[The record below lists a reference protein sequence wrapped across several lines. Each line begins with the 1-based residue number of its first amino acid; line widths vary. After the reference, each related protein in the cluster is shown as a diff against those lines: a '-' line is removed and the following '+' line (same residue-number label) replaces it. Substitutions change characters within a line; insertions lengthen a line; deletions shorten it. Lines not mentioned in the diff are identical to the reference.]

1 MAGGLSDQTLE
12 TKLPLFSLAW
22 SLFQD
27 LQLYAF
33 TCNWLHPNTCERLLL
48 KQILTLIQGCRL
60 WKITISTSD
69 CAKRHHYIF
78 DIWKLNRDVSV
89 WPLRVHLL
97 IKHCLIKAT
106 WRLTHF
112 HGFSGYFTYFVCV
125 KLINKRT
132 LILSF

>member
-60 WKITISTSD
+60 WKITVSTSN

-78 DIWKLNRDVSV
+78 DIWKLDRCISLTSKNTPSNKTLSYQSNLKIDTFS
-89 WPLRVHLL
+89 WLQWIFYLR
-97 IKHCLIKAT
+97 
-106 WRLTHF
+106 
-112 HGFSGYFTYFVCV
+112 YFVCV
-125 KLINKRT
+125 NLINKRT
-132 LILSF
+132 LLSF

>member
-78 DIWKLNRDVSV
+78 DIWKLDRCISLTSKNTPSNKTLSYQSNLKIDTFS
-89 WPLRVHLL
+89 WLQWIFYLR
-97 IKHCLIKAT
+97 
-106 WRLTHF
+106 
-112 HGFSGYFTYFVCV
+112 YFVCV
-125 KLINKRT
+125 NLINKRT
-132 LILSF
+132 LLSF

>member
-60 WKITISTSD
+60 WKITVSTSN

-78 DIWKLNRDVSV
+78 DIWKLDRCISLTSKNTPSNKTLSYQSNLKIDTFS
-89 WPLRVHLL
+89 WLQWIFYLR
-97 IKHCLIKAT
+97 
-106 WRLTHF
+106 
-112 HGFSGYFTYFVCV
+112 YFVCV
-125 KLINKRT
+125 NLINKRRY
-132 LILSF
+132 

>member
-60 WKITISTSD
+60 WKITVSTSN

-78 DIWKLNRDVSV
+78 DIWKLDRCISLTSKSTPSNKTLSYQSNLKIDTFS
-89 WPLRVHLL
+89 WLQWIFYLR
-97 IKHCLIKAT
+97 
-106 WRLTHF
+106 
-112 HGFSGYFTYFVCV
+112 YFVCV
-125 KLINKRT
+125 NLINKRT
-132 LILSF
+132 LLSF